1 MSATPAYRKVYT
13 ELKEKIKDKTY
24 PPGSLLPTEIELE
37 DYYSVSR
44 TTIRRA
50 IGLLAADG
58 YLQARQGRGTE
69 ILDVSTTQKLNHI
82 SSTTETLSEKGYKVT
97 TQGMFIE
104 RIEAPAHVI
113 EALDLSEGS
122 FVYKIQRVQ
131 CADGAPI
138 AIMVNYLK
146 ENVVPGIDQ
155 YTNKFTSLYSF
166 IEKQYNVIFRDATE
180 YISAIAA
187 DFNESQIL
195 KVAVGSPLLR
205 SKRISRNEHG
215 PFEYSV
221 IKLLADKYEFSVY
234 LQGR

>member
-1 MSATPAYRKVYT
+1 M
-13 ELKEKIKDKTY
+13 
-24 PPGSLLPTEIELE
+24 
-37 DYYSVSR
+37 
-44 TTIRRA
+44 
-50 IGLLAADG
+50 
-58 YLQARQGRGTE
+58 

-82 SSTTETLSEKGYKVT
+82 SSTSETLSEKGYKVT

-104 RIEAPAHVI
+104 RIEAPVHVI
-113 EALDLSEGS
+113 EALDLAEGS
-122 FVYKIQRVQ
+122 HVYKIQRVQ
-131 CADGAPI
+131 CADGSPI
-138 AIMVNYLK
+138 AIMTNYLK
-146 ENVVPGIDQ
+146 ENIVPGIDQ

-166 IEKQYNVIFRDATE
+166 IEKQYNVVFRDATE

-195 KVAVGSPLLR
+195 QVAVGSPLLR